1 MENQVNE
8 EFNNL
13 GIEIKEYYDETLKKV
28 NTSLIKYKN
37 LLNSINTNIY
47 TSLFKGYILTG
58 IRVLGV
64 GACIWGFGAYVPLL
78 LAGTISWPIVGSL
91 AFFFLGGLYIN
102 KGYKDLSQIYFDKYD
117 NYQKNIE
124 NNILDSKE
132 KILKQ
137 FDDRKKII
145 LKQLILSLKGI
156 ELRMHASNDKT
167 FKKKCEEFKR
177 LKNELKERLPKE

>member
-1 MENQVNE
+1 MA
-8 EFNNL
+8 
-13 GIEIKEYYDETLKKV
+13 
-28 NTSLIKYKN
+28 
-37 LLNSINTNIY
+37 NSWKSRI
-47 TSLFKGYILTG
+47 
-58 IRVLGV
+58 
-64 GACIWGFGAYVPLL
+64 
-78 LAGTISWPIVGSL
+78 
-91 AFFFLGGLYIN
+91 FFLGGLCIN